1 MITYKSLAKALNI
14 TEIRA
19 RRLLKS
25 KSLRRASYNDFEY
38 LVFRRDLGPYPE
50 GTTVIFH
57 NDYEPAV
64 IPGYPQIAR
73 ILILNKAVPQ
83 HFKDLVVVEE
93 KMNGYNVRVVE
104 YAGKLLALTR
114 GGFICPYTTHRL
126 ERIFRERE
134 VDELDGHIVFGE
146 VVGEENPYT
155 RYSYPECRD
164 FCFYV
169 IDIMK
174 NRSFLPVDSKKE
186 FCESKGLDCVR
197 ELARVKK
204 DEVEKIW
211 EIIKKMEVERRE
223 GVVLKD
229 PFNRVPPLKY
239 TTSTTNIG
247 DIAEGMKFLFD
258 EGKTYIFPRVLRE
271 IFKNFEESSP
281 KEVLSER
288 ARMLGEALLLE
299 PIEAIR
305 KVNLGE
311 AVAEEFVLKFY
322 SENVIDEFLSFM
334 QKQGILLNIKN
345 MERENDEILIWFM
358 KPKRTNLELRNIMS
372 TGISPID

>member
-169 IDIMK
+169 I
-174 NRSFLPVDSKKE
+174 
-186 FCESKGLDCVR
+186 
-197 ELARVKK
+197 
-204 DEVEKIW
+204 
-211 EIIKKMEVERRE
+211 
-223 GVVLKD
+223 
-229 PFNRVPPLKY
+229 
-239 TTSTTNIG
+239 
-247 DIAEGMKFLFD
+247 
-258 EGKTYIFPRVLRE
+258 
-271 IFKNFEESSP
+271 
-281 KEVLSER
+281 
-288 ARMLGEALLLE
+288 
-299 PIEAIR
+299 
-305 KVNLGE
+305 
-311 AVAEEFVLKFY
+311 
-322 SENVIDEFLSFM
+322 
-334 QKQGILLNIKN
+334 
-345 MERENDEILIWFM
+345 
-358 KPKRTNLELRNIMS
+358 
-372 TGISPID
+372 